1 MVASRLD
8 DTRLRSDVHKRR
20 IKLVSLM
27 AGIAAAAGTAFSV
40 TPAMAATCTTSAQ
53 WGVCFP
59 ANSTQNIEADNNV
72 WNASADP
79 GWSQTLAATTA
90 TQWTATAKMPTVS
103 GYPVIS
109 YPEAKLQFYQSQ
121 KPLASWNEIVGQWHS
136 GLPAFTTGDRY
147 ESAFDLWLDDGPGT
161 SDGHEVMIW
170 TQNDGQYPA
179 GSDTGQQWTDPLYG
193 TGYEVY
199 ANSNTVTFVIDT
211 AGVHSGS
218 VDIKD
223 ALQYAINLE
232 WPGDPGYNY
241 QFDYGFEVV
250 TTQNVAKVF
259 NLYGLNYN
267 MN

>member
-1 MVASRLD
+1 VH
-8 DTRLRSDVHKRR
+8 RSR
-20 IKLVSLM
+20 IKLVSLTV
-27 AGIAAAAGTAFSV
+27 GIVAAVGTVFGV
-40 TPAMAATCTTSAQ
+40 TPARAATCTTSAQ

-59 ANSTQNIEADNNV
+59 ANSTQNFEDDNNV
-72 WNASADP
+72 WNAAADP
-79 GWSQTLAATTA
+79 GWSQTLAATTS
-90 TQWTATAKMPTVS
+90 TQWTATAKMRTVT
-103 GYPVIS
+103 GNPVIS

-121 KPLASWNEIVGQWHS
+121 KPLADWNSIVGEWHS
-136 GLPAFTTGDRY
+136 GLPTWVSGDRY
-147 ESAFDLWLDDGPGT
+147 ESAYDLWLDDGPGT
-161 SDGHEVMIW
+161 SDGKEVMIW
-170 TQNDGQYPA
+170 TQNGGQYPA
-179 GSDTGQQWTDPLYG
+179 GSDTHKQWDDPLYG

-199 ANSNTVTFVIDT
+199 ANSGTVTFVIDT
-211 AGVHSGS
+211 GSHSGS

-259 NLYGLNYN
+259 NLYGLLYN